1 MKNKYNYNDI
11 KLIDFLNYYVDNDIV
26 MLTDEDKKD
35 LIKNIDVKVN
45 GKLLKGIDILNGA
58 LKERKINFMIVELR
72 KITKIINGKK
82 YIYKTPWK
90 VIKLQ

>member
-45 GKLLKGIDILNGA
+45 GKLLKGIESN
-58 LKERKINFMIVELR
+58 
-72 KITKIINGKK
+72 
-82 YIYKTPWK
+82 
-90 VIKLQ
+90 